1 MIDPAMCRPG
11 RLDKL
16 LYIDLPSGEE
26 RAEIVRTMIQTRS
39 IPLDDDTLPAVEELV
54 RTRCEGYSGADLAA
68 LVREAAVRALRQRI
82 GDLEAGL
89 ELSTAQEEGADVR
102 VGVREFELALDNLGP
117 SVSIA
122 QRRRY
127 ESLRAKF
134 AGLPVRT
141 SKVEQADEK

>member
-16 LYIDLPSGEE
+16 LYVDLPSTDE
-26 RAEIVRTMIQTRS
+26 RAEIVRTLIHARS
-39 IPLDDDTLPAVEELV
+39 VPLEDDALPAVEAIV
-54 RTRCEGYSGADLAA
+54 RSRCEGYSGADLAA
-68 LVREAAVRALRQRI
+68 LVREAAVGALRQRI
-82 GDLEAGL
+82 GDLDAGR
-89 ELSTAQEEGADVR
+89 ELSTAQEEGMDVR

-117 SVSIA
+117 SVSVS

-134 AGLPVRT
+134 AGLPVRM
-141 SKVEQADEK
+141 SKPEEGEK